1 MAINKD
7 THVSASVILPIEVYE
22 MLRIQAKRNGRSA
35 STEMARAI
43 ENGLEMDKDG
53 VDSKKRA

>member
-22 MLRIQAKRNGRSA
+22 LVRVQAKRNGRSA

-43 ENGLEMDKDG
+43 ERGLEMEKDG
-53 VDSKKRA
+53 MDSKE